1 MKGVRAL
8 LQKHDVVIPVLKNRK
23 LHEKMQ
29 EKNKQQQQ
37 AAGKKLSDK
46 FRYQSLQLQKEELS
60 RSGLS
65 FAYIIKILESISN
78 VDEILSKH
86 DGLITAILN
95 QHSIGSTIFID
106 SRTWISTA
114 LRSRCSVCLSSPL
127 ESPIDQISTSCSGFT
142 LKIYK
147 IVQLAESIKVP
158 LDPQHWKNARILLK
172 CY

>member
-106 SRTWISTA
+106 SRTWISINCTTISMFCM
-114 LRSRCSVCLSSPL
+114 LEQSSRIPNRSNQYFLFWFCVKNLQNRPVSR
-127 ESPIDQISTSCSGFT
+127 
-142 LKIYK
+142 IYK
-147 IVQLAESIKVP
+147 STFGA
-158 LDPQHWKNARILLK
+158 
-172 CY
+172 